1 MILLASVTVS
11 NGVPTLSLLY
21 STVISLHHSTAL
33 YCHYY
38 SSLYCPYFTFLYCF
52 FLFTL
57 PCQVYLARLSHKNNI
72 FGREVLA
79 MTNGVIRARVCYQGA
94 TPSSFLCRPFLWS
107 SLHCTYNTSQSALS
121 PQPHIHRVLFPLS
134 CLLYVLWGSCV

>member
-57 PCQVYLARLSHKNNI
+57 LCQVYLARLSHKNNI

-94 TPSSFLCRPFLWS
+94 APSSFLCRPFLWS
-107 SLHCTYNTSQSALS
+107 SLHCTNNTSQSALS
-121 PQPHIHRVLFPLS
+121 PQPNIRRVVFPLS
-134 CLLYVLWGSCV
+134 CLLYVSWGSCV